1 MDMGLAVGGSDS
13 DNQSP
18 APRKK
23 SWFDSIFGDDDEE
36 EQSKPANKPKPAASA
51 PANNQPALAVPLE

>member
-36 EQSKPANKPKPAASA
+36 EQSNKPKSDT
-51 PANNQPALAVPLE
+51 ANDQAVPVE